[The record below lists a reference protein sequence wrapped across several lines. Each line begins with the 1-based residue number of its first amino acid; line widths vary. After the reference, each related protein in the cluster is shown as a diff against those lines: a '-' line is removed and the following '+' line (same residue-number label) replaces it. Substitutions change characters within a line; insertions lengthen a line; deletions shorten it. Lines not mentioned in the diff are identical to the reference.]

1 MNQNS
6 SNTIDQKELLGK
18 ELAEQLEQEK
28 KDEETNRQIAEAEK
42 KQKEE
47 ADKNKKKNVLI
58 NTLGEKVD
66 SKDYFYS
73 TKGKDTMP
81 PYFEE
86 VCGRPVDREDML
98 AVFNKIFNPK
108 HGILFYKTRDKEVY
122 IIIVPIKHSSIV
134 GAEHN
139 SIDGEFQKHAI
150 SFITEG
156 SVNLDT
162 LRNKLERVAKTIHI
176 VVD

>member
-1 MNQNS
+1 
-6 SNTIDQKELLGK
+6 
-18 ELAEQLEQEK
+18 
-28 KDEETNRQIAEAEK
+28 
-42 KQKEE
+42 
-47 ADKNKKKNVLI
+47 
-58 NTLGEKVD
+58 
-66 SKDYFYS
+66 
-73 TKGKDTMP
+73 MP

-86 VCGRPVDREDML
+86 VCGRPVDREDMIT
-98 AVFNKIFNPK
+98 VFNKIFNPK

-134 GAEHN
+134 GPEHN

-150 SFITEG
+150 SFINEG

>member
-1 MNQNS
+1 MNQN
-6 SNTIDQKELLGK
+6 NTINQKELLGK
-18 ELAEQLEQEK
+18 ELAEQIEKEK
-28 KDEETNRQIAEAEK
+28 KDEETNSKIIEAEK

-47 ADKNKKKNVLI
+47 ADKNKKKVSLY
-58 NTLGEKVD
+58 NTLGEKVE

-81 PYFEE
+81 SYFEE
-86 VCGRPVDREDML
+86 VCGRPVDREDMI

-108 HGILFYKTRDKEVY
+108 HGILFYKTKDKEVY

-134 GAEHN
+134 GPEHN

-156 SVNLDT
+156 SVNIDT

-176 VVD
+176 VAD

>member
-1 MNQNS
+1 MEVEK
-6 SNTIDQKELLGK
+6 QKELLGK
-18 ELAEQLEQEK
+18 ELGEQLEKEK
-28 KDEETNRQIAEAEK
+28 QDEEANKKIVEAA
-42 KQKEE
+42 QKE
-47 ADKNKKKNVLI
+47 ADAKKKKVI
-58 NTLGEKVD
+58 PIYNTLGQKVD

-73 TKGKDTMP
+73 TNGKDTTP
-81 PYFEE
+81 PFFED

-98 AVFNKIFNPK
+98 AVFHKIFNTK
-108 HGILFYKTRDKEVY
+108 NGILFYKTRDKEVY
-122 IIIVPIKHSSIV
+122 IIIVPIKHSSVV

-162 LRNKLERVAKTIHI
+162 LRNKLERVKKTIHI
-176 VVD
+176 LED

>member
-1 MNQNS
+1 MAKNLLNNS
-6 SNTIDQKELLGK
+6 KK
-18 ELAEQLEQEK
+18 KK
-28 KDEETNRQIAEAEK
+28 KDEDTNKAISIAEK
-42 KQKEE
+42 KQKDE
-47 ADKNKKKNVLI
+47 ADKNKKKVSLY
-58 NTLGEKVD
+58 NTLGEKVE

-73 TKGKDTMP
+73 TNGKDTMP

-86 VCGRPVDREDML
+86 VCGRPVEREDMIT
-98 AVFNKIFNPK
+98 VFNKIFNPK
-108 HGILFYKTRDKEVY
+108 HGILFYKTKDKEVY

-134 GAEHN
+134 GPEHN

-156 SVNLDT
+156 SVNIET

-176 VVD
+176 VAD